1 MLRNVPVRSVPKREM
16 FNYILYRIGEFI
28 ALHLPVKFGYW
39 AAVMIADI
47 RYIFAHKDRKASIE
61 NLKAIFPETD
71 KKKLK
76 KIRQQM
82 FRNFAKYLVDF
93 FRFEKI
99 NRQYLKK

>member
-61 NLKAIFPETD
+61 NLKAIFR
-71 KKKLK
+71 KL
-76 KIRQQM
+76 IRKSLK
-82 FRNFAKYLVDF
+82 RSG
-93 FRFEKI
+93 
-99 NRQYLKK
+99 NRCFVILPNTW